1 MSGREKYGRV
11 GCGEVF
17 NFADNMPSEGR
28 PAGICADGS
37 SGPEEA
43 ISLPD
48 NCRLNLGAN
57 KELRENTV
65 VLTATLASVVVKECV
80 SAVSVSP
87 VKSRPRARTR
97 ALLSWTR
104 LMWSSWRRL

>member
-11 GCGEVF
+11 GCGGVF
-17 NFADNMPSEGR
+17 NSADNVPSEGR

-65 VLTATLASVVVKECV
+65 VLTATLESVVVKECV
-80 SAVSVSP
+80 SVVSASAV
-87 VKSRPRARTR
+87 RLMPRATTR
-97 ALLSWTR
+97 AL
-104 LMWSSWRRL
+104 WSKNASRS